1 MEGENKKL
9 EAIMNAFKEL
19 SYDEKKEKVISLVE
33 GLGES
38 EVYET
43 TLVII
48 KKYNPT
54 EEYISDIYK
63 IIMEVKLSVY
73 EEWKEQEK
81 LDAQQKMQDY
91 MHKLN
96 ELSLQQKEQ
105 DEKEAD
111 ELLLNIE

>member
-1 MEGENKKL
+1 MEEQNKKL
-9 EAIMNAFKEL
+9 ETIMNVFKEL
-19 SYDEKKEKVISLVE
+19 SYEEKREKVISLVE

>member
-1 MEGENKKL
+1 
-9 EAIMNAFKEL
+9 
-19 SYDEKKEKVISLVE
+19 
-33 GLGES
+33 
-38 EVYET
+38 
-43 TLVII
+43 
-48 KKYNPT
+48 
-54 EEYISDIYK
+54 
-63 IIMEVKLSVY
+63 MEVKLSVY